1 MTRPTRQTTIVRD
14 RNHASF
20 LVANGLQCDFLID
33 TDDLVVAEFEVSP
46 ELFEA
51 TNAYLHNSP
60 IPVQSFVSACRYV
73 GDQIRDRKRN
83 QGGRHGN

>member
-1 MTRPTRQTTIVRD
+1 MTIQTRPTTIIRD

-20 LVANGLQCDFLID
+20 CVAYGLSPEFLLD
-33 TDDLVVAEFEVSP
+33 TDGIVVAEFQVSP

-73 GDQIRDRKRN
+73 GDRINDLKRN
-83 QGGRHGN
+83 RRCNHGN